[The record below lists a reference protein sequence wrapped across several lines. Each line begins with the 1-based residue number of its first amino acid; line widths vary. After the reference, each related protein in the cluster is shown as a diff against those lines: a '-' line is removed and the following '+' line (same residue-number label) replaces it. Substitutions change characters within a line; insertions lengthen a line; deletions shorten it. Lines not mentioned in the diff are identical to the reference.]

1 MPNTDKHEQIEAV
14 ELIAKETDSL
24 FANLTQYLLKM
35 ERGIQLLKETEFQTF
50 NSIIGGEYEEVFLED
65 EGFAEDA
72 IEAFFAEQNR
82 VFEQLLPKQMRYS
95 FIVQVATVIERQLRL
110 LGQALGAPF
119 SENMK
124 KIKEARQAL
133 HRSALFAHL
142 APAMAP
148 PKDRGWDLF
157 MKLSQVRNCIVHAHG
172 NLNEMSDD
180 HQSKLRE
187 FVSETKDWQGLKI
200 SEVGELISGEYDYEG
215 RKINFCM
222 WVHKEGQLALRYLMS
237 GVVEALK
244 KANP

>member
-1 MPNTDKHEQIEAV
+1 
-14 ELIAKETDSL
+14 
-24 FANLTQYLLKM
+24 
-35 ERGIQLLKETEFQTF
+35 
-50 NSIIGGEYEEVFLED
+50 
-65 EGFAEDA
+65 
-72 IEAFFAEQNR
+72 
-82 VFEQLLPKQMRYS
+82 
-95 FIVQVATVIERQLRL
+95 
-110 LGQALGAPF
+110 
-119 SENMK
+119 
-124 KIKEARQAL
+124 
-133 HRSALFAHL
+133 
-142 APAMAP
+142 
-148 PKDRGWDLF
+148 

-180 HQSKLRE
+180 HQSKLRK